1 MLFCTVFL
9 SVIYP
14 RYFPLHT
21 SFNALLINSLSPTF
35 DCMYHFFRHHKHGG
49 GVDRSI
55 TQIIRVFFLRHK
67 YSINQALP
75 FITKLLSC
83 TNTIILLEGHDEILC
98 DSNSA
103 FVWVFPLLVFQPFEC
118 KWQQESEPLSIV
130 EPVALLS

>member
-55 TQIIRVFFLRHK
+55 TQIILVFFCD
-67 YSINQALP
+67 INIAL
-75 FITKLLSC
+75 IKHYLLLPNYYHALTQLFCWKDMMKSC
-83 TNTIILLEGHDEILC
+83 AIQIQLSFGCFLYWYFNL
-98 DSNSA
+98 SNASGNKSRN
-103 FVWVFPLLVFQPFEC
+103 LYQ
-118 KWQQESEPLSIV
+118 S
-130 EPVALLS
+130 